1 MSKQNIAL
9 ITGVTGQDGSYLAE
23 LLLDKGYDVHGVIRR
38 SSVDYRERIAH
49 LEGRL
54 HFHLHY
60 ADLGDSMSI
69 VGVVA
74 DVRPTEIYN
83 LAAQS
88 HVQVSFDSPEFTAD
102 VDAVGVLRIIEA
114 VRKVGLASS
123 CKIYQ
128 ASTSELYGKVEEVP
142 QNENTP
148 FHPFSPY
155 AVAKQY
161 GFWIIKEYRDA
172 YGMFCCNGILF
183 NHESERRGE
192 TFVTRKIT
200 LAAAR
205 IAQGLQDKLYLGN
218 LDSLRDWGYAKDY
231 VECMWLILQARQPE
245 DFVIATGVQHSVRE
259 FAQLAFHYVGI
270 ELQWEGE
277 AEHEKGI
284 CVSGPDH
291 LVGKTLVEVSPD
303 FYRPTDVVNLWGDPR
318 TATRR
323 LNIAQSFNPVGS
335 ILGILMSKYFILDDI
350 SLYSISGTYAALG
363 LVLLGILVVML
374 FARMPSGKDD
384 DRSDSVGASFRRL
397 LSNRLYRRGVV
408 AQFFYVGAQIGV
420 WSFTIRLV
428 MQETGRLEAAA
439 SSIYLISIIGHC
451 LSRFIY
457 TGLMRWFSPSRLLTF
472 GGVMSALLSL
482 TVVLSAGTGWLCIT
496 SLVLI
501 SSFMSLMFPTIYG
514 IALGGIMRGDHPGDS
529 KIGASGLI
537 MSILGG
543 ALLTPLQGMVSD
555 HTNIYTSYAV
565 PAFCFVVVT
574 AYAVYAHRCKATL

>member
-1 MSKQNIAL
+1 MKTIDRRHVVPFALVTSMFLLWGLANNMTDTLLAAFKRIMSMSDTQTSL
-9 ITGVTGQDGSYLAE
+9 IQFAFYGSYFCFALPAALFIRRRSFKSGIILG
-23 LLLDKGYDVHGVIRR
+23 LLL
-38 SSVDYRERIAH
+38 
-49 LEGRL
+49 
-54 HFHLHY
+54 Y
-60 ADLGDSMSI
+60 AAGAMLFLPAAR
-69 VGVVA
+69 VA
-74 DVRPTEIYN
+74 
-83 LAAQS
+83 S
-88 HVQVSFDSPEFTAD
+88 
-102 VDAVGVLRIIEA
+102 
-114 VRKVGLASS
+114 
-123 CKIYQ
+123 
-128 ASTSELYGKVEEVP
+128 
-142 QNENTP
+142 
-148 FHPFSPY
+148 
-155 AVAKQY
+155 Y
-161 GFWIIKEYRDA
+161 GFYLVAIYVMA
-172 YGMFCCNGILF
+172 GGCSVL
-183 NHESERRGE
+183 E
-192 TFVTRKIT
+192 TT
-200 LAAAR
+200 A
-205 IAQGLQDKLYLGN
+205 N
-218 LDSLRDWGYAKDY
+218 PY
-231 VECMWLILQARQPE
+231 VM
-245 DFVIATGVQHSVRE
+245 SM
-259 FAQLAFHYVGI
+259 
-270 ELQWEGE
+270 
-277 AEHEKGI
+277 
-284 CVSGPDH
+284 
-291 LVGKTLVEVSPD
+291 
-303 FYRPTDVVNLWGDPR
+303 GDPR

-439 SSIYLISIIGHC
+439 SSIYLISIVGHC

-482 TVVLSAGTGWLCIT
+482 TVVLSAGTGWICIT

-514 IALGGIMRGDHPGDS
+514 IALGGIMRGEHPGDS

>member
-1 MSKQNIAL
+1 MKTIDKRYAVPFALVTSMFLLWGLANNMTDTLLAAFKRIMSMSDTQTSL
-9 ITGVTGQDGSYLAE
+9 IQFAFYGSYFCFALPAALFIRRRSFKSGIILG
-23 LLLDKGYDVHGVIRR
+23 LLL
-38 SSVDYRERIAH
+38 
-49 LEGRL
+49 
-54 HFHLHY
+54 Y
-60 ADLGDSMSI
+60 AAGAMLFLPAAR
-69 VGVVA
+69 VA
-74 DVRPTEIYN
+74 
-83 LAAQS
+83 S
-88 HVQVSFDSPEFTAD
+88 
-102 VDAVGVLRIIEA
+102 
-114 VRKVGLASS
+114 
-123 CKIYQ
+123 
-128 ASTSELYGKVEEVP
+128 
-142 QNENTP
+142 
-148 FHPFSPY
+148 
-155 AVAKQY
+155 Y
-161 GFWIIKEYRDA
+161 GFYLVAIYVMA
-172 YGMFCCNGILF
+172 GGCSVL
-183 NHESERRGE
+183 E
-192 TFVTRKIT
+192 TT
-200 LAAAR
+200 A
-205 IAQGLQDKLYLGN
+205 N
-218 LDSLRDWGYAKDY
+218 PY
-231 VECMWLILQARQPE
+231 VM
-245 DFVIATGVQHSVRE
+245 SM
-259 FAQLAFHYVGI
+259 
-270 ELQWEGE
+270 
-277 AEHEKGI
+277 
-284 CVSGPDH
+284 
-291 LVGKTLVEVSPD
+291 
-303 FYRPTDVVNLWGDPR
+303 GDPR

>member
-1 MSKQNIAL
+1 MKTIDRRHAVPFALVTSMFLLWGLANNMTDTLLAAFKRIMSMSDTQTSL
-9 ITGVTGQDGSYLAE
+9 IQFAFYGSYFCFALPAALFIRRRSFKSGIILG
-23 LLLDKGYDVHGVIRR
+23 LLL
-38 SSVDYRERIAH
+38 
-49 LEGRL
+49 
-54 HFHLHY
+54 Y
-60 ADLGDSMSI
+60 AAGAMLFLPAAR
-69 VGVVA
+69 VA
-74 DVRPTEIYN
+74 
-83 LAAQS
+83 S
-88 HVQVSFDSPEFTAD
+88 
-102 VDAVGVLRIIEA
+102 
-114 VRKVGLASS
+114 
-123 CKIYQ
+123 
-128 ASTSELYGKVEEVP
+128 
-142 QNENTP
+142 
-148 FHPFSPY
+148 
-155 AVAKQY
+155 Y
-161 GFWIIKEYRDA
+161 GFYLVAIYVMA
-172 YGMFCCNGILF
+172 GGCSVL
-183 NHESERRGE
+183 E
-192 TFVTRKIT
+192 TT
-200 LAAAR
+200 A
-205 IAQGLQDKLYLGN
+205 N
-218 LDSLRDWGYAKDY
+218 PY
-231 VECMWLILQARQPE
+231 VM
-245 DFVIATGVQHSVRE
+245 SM
-259 FAQLAFHYVGI
+259 
-270 ELQWEGE
+270 
-277 AEHEKGI
+277 
-284 CVSGPDH
+284 
-291 LVGKTLVEVSPD
+291 
-303 FYRPTDVVNLWGDPR
+303 GDPR

-384 DRSDSVGASFRRL
+384 DRSDSVGASFHRL
-397 LSNRLYRRGVV
+397 LSNHLYRRGVV

-439 SSIYLISIIGHC
+439 SSIYLISIVGHC

-457 TGLMRWFSPSRLLTF
+457 TGLMRWFSPARLLTF

>member
-1 MSKQNIAL
+1 MMKTIDRRHAVPFALVTSMFLLWGLANNMTDTLLAAFKRIMSMSDTQTSL
-9 ITGVTGQDGSYLAE
+9 IQFAFYGSYFCFALPAALFIRRRSFKSGIILG
-23 LLLDKGYDVHGVIRR
+23 LLL
-38 SSVDYRERIAH
+38 
-49 LEGRL
+49 
-54 HFHLHY
+54 Y
-60 ADLGDSMSI
+60 AAGAMLFLPAAR
-69 VGVVA
+69 VA
-74 DVRPTEIYN
+74 
-83 LAAQS
+83 S
-88 HVQVSFDSPEFTAD
+88 
-102 VDAVGVLRIIEA
+102 
-114 VRKVGLASS
+114 
-123 CKIYQ
+123 
-128 ASTSELYGKVEEVP
+128 
-142 QNENTP
+142 
-148 FHPFSPY
+148 
-155 AVAKQY
+155 Y
-161 GFWIIKEYRDA
+161 GFYLVAIYVMA
-172 YGMFCCNGILF
+172 GGCSVL
-183 NHESERRGE
+183 E
-192 TFVTRKIT
+192 TT
-200 LAAAR
+200 A
-205 IAQGLQDKLYLGN
+205 N
-218 LDSLRDWGYAKDY
+218 PY
-231 VECMWLILQARQPE
+231 VM
-245 DFVIATGVQHSVRE
+245 SM
-259 FAQLAFHYVGI
+259 
-270 ELQWEGE
+270 
-277 AEHEKGI
+277 
-284 CVSGPDH
+284 
-291 LVGKTLVEVSPD
+291 
-303 FYRPTDVVNLWGDPR
+303 GDPR

-408 AQFFYVGAQIGV
+408 AQFFYVGA
-420 WSFTIRLV
+420 
-428 MQETGRLEAAA
+428 

-482 TVVLSAGTGWLCIT
+482 TVVLSAGTGWICIT

-574 AYAVYAHRCKATL
+574 AYAVYVHRCKATL

>member
-1 MSKQNIAL
+1 MKTIDRRHAVPFALVTSMFLLWGLANNMTDTLLAAFKRIMSMSDTQTSL
-9 ITGVTGQDGSYLAE
+9 IQFAFYGSYFCFALPAALFIRRRSFKSGIILG
-23 LLLDKGYDVHGVIRR
+23 LLL
-38 SSVDYRERIAH
+38 
-49 LEGRL
+49 
-54 HFHLHY
+54 Y
-60 ADLGDSMSI
+60 AAGAMLFL
-69 VGVVA
+69 
-74 DVRPTEIYN
+74 P
-83 LAAQS
+83 AAR
-88 HVQVSFDSPEFTAD
+88 V
-102 VDAVGVLRIIEA
+102 
-114 VRKVGLASS
+114 
-123 CKIYQ
+123 
-128 ASTSELYGKVEEVP
+128 TS
-142 QNENTP
+142 
-148 FHPFSPY
+148 
-155 AVAKQY
+155 Y
-161 GFWIIKEYRDA
+161 GFYLVAIYVMA
-172 YGMFCCNGILF
+172 GGCSVL
-183 NHESERRGE
+183 E
-192 TFVTRKIT
+192 TT
-200 LAAAR
+200 A
-205 IAQGLQDKLYLGN
+205 N
-218 LDSLRDWGYAKDY
+218 PY
-231 VECMWLILQARQPE
+231 VM
-245 DFVIATGVQHSVRE
+245 SM
-259 FAQLAFHYVGI
+259 
-270 ELQWEGE
+270 
-277 AEHEKGI
+277 
-284 CVSGPDH
+284 
-291 LVGKTLVEVSPD
+291 
-303 FYRPTDVVNLWGDPR
+303 GDPR

-384 DRSDSVGASFRRL
+384 DRSDSVGACFCRL

-439 SSIYLISIIGHC
+439 SSIYLISIVGHC

-514 IALGGIMRGDHPGDS
+514 IALGGIMRGDHPDDS

>member
-1 MSKQNIAL
+1 MKTIDRRHAVPFALVTSMFLLWGLANNMTDTLLAAFKRIMSMSDTQTSL
-9 ITGVTGQDGSYLAE
+9 IQFAFYGSYFCFALPAALFIRRRSFKSGIILG
-23 LLLDKGYDVHGVIRR
+23 LLL
-38 SSVDYRERIAH
+38 
-49 LEGRL
+49 
-54 HFHLHY
+54 Y
-60 ADLGDSMSI
+60 AAGAMLFLPAAR
-69 VGVVA
+69 VA
-74 DVRPTEIYN
+74 
-83 LAAQS
+83 S
-88 HVQVSFDSPEFTAD
+88 
-102 VDAVGVLRIIEA
+102 
-114 VRKVGLASS
+114 
-123 CKIYQ
+123 
-128 ASTSELYGKVEEVP
+128 
-142 QNENTP
+142 
-148 FHPFSPY
+148 
-155 AVAKQY
+155 Y
-161 GFWIIKEYRDA
+161 GFYLVAIYVMA
-172 YGMFCCNGILF
+172 GGCSVL
-183 NHESERRGE
+183 E
-192 TFVTRKIT
+192 TT
-200 LAAAR
+200 A
-205 IAQGLQDKLYLGN
+205 N
-218 LDSLRDWGYAKDY
+218 PY
-231 VECMWLILQARQPE
+231 VM
-245 DFVIATGVQHSVRE
+245 SM
-259 FAQLAFHYVGI
+259 
-270 ELQWEGE
+270 
-277 AEHEKGI
+277 
-284 CVSGPDH
+284 
-291 LVGKTLVEVSPD
+291 
-303 FYRPTDVVNLWGDPR
+303 GDPR

-397 LSNRLYRRGVV
+397 LSNRLFRRGVV

-439 SSIYLISIIGHC
+439 SSIYLISIVGHC

>member
-1 MSKQNIAL
+1 MKTIDRRHAVPFALVTSMFLLWGLANNMTDTLLAAFKRIMSMSDTQTSL
-9 ITGVTGQDGSYLAE
+9 IQFAFYGSYFCFALPAALFIRRRSFKSGIILG
-23 LLLDKGYDVHGVIRR
+23 LLL
-38 SSVDYRERIAH
+38 
-49 LEGRL
+49 
-54 HFHLHY
+54 Y
-60 ADLGDSMSI
+60 AAGAMLFLPAAR
-69 VGVVA
+69 VA
-74 DVRPTEIYN
+74 
-83 LAAQS
+83 S
-88 HVQVSFDSPEFTAD
+88 
-102 VDAVGVLRIIEA
+102 
-114 VRKVGLASS
+114 
-123 CKIYQ
+123 
-128 ASTSELYGKVEEVP
+128 
-142 QNENTP
+142 
-148 FHPFSPY
+148 
-155 AVAKQY
+155 Y
-161 GFWIIKEYRDA
+161 GFYLVAIYVMA
-172 YGMFCCNGILF
+172 GGCSVL
-183 NHESERRGE
+183 E
-192 TFVTRKIT
+192 TT
-200 LAAAR
+200 A
-205 IAQGLQDKLYLGN
+205 N
-218 LDSLRDWGYAKDY
+218 PY
-231 VECMWLILQARQPE
+231 VM
-245 DFVIATGVQHSVRE
+245 SM
-259 FAQLAFHYVGI
+259 
-270 ELQWEGE
+270 
-277 AEHEKGI
+277 
-284 CVSGPDH
+284 
-291 LVGKTLVEVSPD
+291 
-303 FYRPTDVVNLWGDPR
+303 GDPR

-363 LVLLGILVVML
+363 VVLLGILVVML

-439 SSIYLISIIGHC
+439 SSIYLISIVGHC

>member
-1 MSKQNIAL
+1 MKTIDRRHAVPFALVTSMFLLWGLANNMTDTLLAAFKRIMSMSDTQTSL
-9 ITGVTGQDGSYLAE
+9 IQFAFYGSYFCFALPAALFIRRRSFKSGIILG
-23 LLLDKGYDVHGVIRR
+23 LLL
-38 SSVDYRERIAH
+38 
-49 LEGRL
+49 
-54 HFHLHY
+54 Y
-60 ADLGDSMSI
+60 AAGAMLFLPAAR
-69 VGVVA
+69 VA
-74 DVRPTEIYN
+74 
-83 LAAQS
+83 S
-88 HVQVSFDSPEFTAD
+88 
-102 VDAVGVLRIIEA
+102 
-114 VRKVGLASS
+114 
-123 CKIYQ
+123 
-128 ASTSELYGKVEEVP
+128 
-142 QNENTP
+142 
-148 FHPFSPY
+148 
-155 AVAKQY
+155 Y
-161 GFWIIKEYRDA
+161 GFYLVAIYVMA
-172 YGMFCCNGILF
+172 GGCSVL
-183 NHESERRGE
+183 E
-192 TFVTRKIT
+192 TT
-200 LAAAR
+200 A
-205 IAQGLQDKLYLGN
+205 N
-218 LDSLRDWGYAKDY
+218 PY
-231 VECMWLILQARQPE
+231 VM
-245 DFVIATGVQHSVRE
+245 SM
-259 FAQLAFHYVGI
+259 
-270 ELQWEGE
+270 
-277 AEHEKGI
+277 
-284 CVSGPDH
+284 
-291 LVGKTLVEVSPD
+291 
-303 FYRPTDVVNLWGDPR
+303 GDPR

-439 SSIYLISIIGHC
+439 SSIYLLSIIGHC

-482 TVVLSAGTGWLCIT
+482 TVVLSAGTGWICIT

>member
-1 MSKQNIAL
+1 MKTIDKRYAVPFALVTSMFLLWGLANNMTDTLLAAFKRIMSMSDTQTSL
-9 ITGVTGQDGSYLAE
+9 IQFAFYGSYFCFALPAALFIRRRSFKSGIILG
-23 LLLDKGYDVHGVIRR
+23 LLL
-38 SSVDYRERIAH
+38 
-49 LEGRL
+49 
-54 HFHLHY
+54 Y
-60 ADLGDSMSI
+60 AAGAMLFLPAAR
-69 VGVVA
+69 VA
-74 DVRPTEIYN
+74 
-83 LAAQS
+83 S
-88 HVQVSFDSPEFTAD
+88 
-102 VDAVGVLRIIEA
+102 
-114 VRKVGLASS
+114 
-123 CKIYQ
+123 
-128 ASTSELYGKVEEVP
+128 
-142 QNENTP
+142 
-148 FHPFSPY
+148 
-155 AVAKQY
+155 Y
-161 GFWIIKEYRDA
+161 GFYLVAIYVMA
-172 YGMFCCNGILF
+172 GGCSVL
-183 NHESERRGE
+183 E
-192 TFVTRKIT
+192 TT
-200 LAAAR
+200 A
-205 IAQGLQDKLYLGN
+205 N
-218 LDSLRDWGYAKDY
+218 PY
-231 VECMWLILQARQPE
+231 VM
-245 DFVIATGVQHSVRE
+245 SM
-259 FAQLAFHYVGI
+259 
-270 ELQWEGE
+270 
-277 AEHEKGI
+277 
-284 CVSGPDH
+284 
-291 LVGKTLVEVSPD
+291 
-303 FYRPTDVVNLWGDPR
+303 GDPR

-439 SSIYLISIIGHC
+439 SSIYLISIVGHC

-482 TVVLSAGTGWLCIT
+482 TVVLSAGTGWICIT

>member
-1 MSKQNIAL
+1 MMKTIDRRHVVPFALVTSMFLLWGLANNMTDTLLAAFKRIMSMSDTQTSL
-9 ITGVTGQDGSYLAE
+9 IQFAFYGSYFCFALPAALFIRRRSFKSGIILG
-23 LLLDKGYDVHGVIRR
+23 LLL
-38 SSVDYRERIAH
+38 
-49 LEGRL
+49 
-54 HFHLHY
+54 Y
-60 ADLGDSMSI
+60 AAGAMLFLPAAR
-69 VGVVA
+69 VA
-74 DVRPTEIYN
+74 
-83 LAAQS
+83 S
-88 HVQVSFDSPEFTAD
+88 
-102 VDAVGVLRIIEA
+102 
-114 VRKVGLASS
+114 
-123 CKIYQ
+123 
-128 ASTSELYGKVEEVP
+128 
-142 QNENTP
+142 
-148 FHPFSPY
+148 
-155 AVAKQY
+155 Y
-161 GFWIIKEYRDA
+161 GFYLVAIYVMA
-172 YGMFCCNGILF
+172 GGCSVL
-183 NHESERRGE
+183 E
-192 TFVTRKIT
+192 TT
-200 LAAAR
+200 A
-205 IAQGLQDKLYLGN
+205 N
-218 LDSLRDWGYAKDY
+218 PY
-231 VECMWLILQARQPE
+231 VM
-245 DFVIATGVQHSVRE
+245 SM
-259 FAQLAFHYVGI
+259 
-270 ELQWEGE
+270 
-277 AEHEKGI
+277 
-284 CVSGPDH
+284 
-291 LVGKTLVEVSPD
+291 
-303 FYRPTDVVNLWGDPR
+303 GDPR

-514 IALGGIMRGDHPGDS
+514 IALGGIMRGEHPGDS

>member
-1 MSKQNIAL
+1 MKTIDRRHAVPFALVTSMFLLWGLANNMTDTLLAAFKRIMSMSDTQTSL
-9 ITGVTGQDGSYLAE
+9 IQFAFYGSYFCFALPAALFIRRRSFKSGIILG
-23 LLLDKGYDVHGVIRR
+23 LLL
-38 SSVDYRERIAH
+38 
-49 LEGRL
+49 
-54 HFHLHY
+54 Y
-60 ADLGDSMSI
+60 AAGAMLFLPAAR
-69 VGVVA
+69 VA
-74 DVRPTEIYN
+74 
-83 LAAQS
+83 S
-88 HVQVSFDSPEFTAD
+88 
-102 VDAVGVLRIIEA
+102 
-114 VRKVGLASS
+114 
-123 CKIYQ
+123 
-128 ASTSELYGKVEEVP
+128 
-142 QNENTP
+142 
-148 FHPFSPY
+148 
-155 AVAKQY
+155 Y
-161 GFWIIKEYRDA
+161 GFYLVAIYVMA
-172 YGMFCCNGILF
+172 GGCSVL
-183 NHESERRGE
+183 E
-192 TFVTRKIT
+192 TT
-200 LAAAR
+200 A
-205 IAQGLQDKLYLGN
+205 N
-218 LDSLRDWGYAKDY
+218 PY
-231 VECMWLILQARQPE
+231 VM
-245 DFVIATGVQHSVRE
+245 SM
-259 FAQLAFHYVGI
+259 
-270 ELQWEGE
+270 
-277 AEHEKGI
+277 
-284 CVSGPDH
+284 
-291 LVGKTLVEVSPD
+291 
-303 FYRPTDVVNLWGDPR
+303 GDPR

-457 TGLMRWFSPSRLLTF
+457 TGLMRWFSPARLLTF

-482 TVVLSAGTGWLCIT
+482 TVVQSAGTGWICIT

-537 MSILGG
+537 MSILEG

>member
-1 MSKQNIAL
+1 MKTIDRRHAVPFALVTSMFLLWGLANNMTDTLLAAFKRIMSMSDTQTSL
-9 ITGVTGQDGSYLAE
+9 IQFAFYGSYFCFALPAALFIRRRSFKSGIILG
-23 LLLDKGYDVHGVIRR
+23 LLL
-38 SSVDYRERIAH
+38 
-49 LEGRL
+49 
-54 HFHLHY
+54 Y
-60 ADLGDSMSI
+60 AAGAMLFLPAAR
-69 VGVVA
+69 VA
-74 DVRPTEIYN
+74 
-83 LAAQS
+83 S
-88 HVQVSFDSPEFTAD
+88 
-102 VDAVGVLRIIEA
+102 
-114 VRKVGLASS
+114 
-123 CKIYQ
+123 
-128 ASTSELYGKVEEVP
+128 
-142 QNENTP
+142 
-148 FHPFSPY
+148 
-155 AVAKQY
+155 Y
-161 GFWIIKEYRDA
+161 GFYLVAIYVMA
-172 YGMFCCNGILF
+172 GGCSVL
-183 NHESERRGE
+183 E
-192 TFVTRKIT
+192 TT
-200 LAAAR
+200 A
-205 IAQGLQDKLYLGN
+205 N
-218 LDSLRDWGYAKDY
+218 PY
-231 VECMWLILQARQPE
+231 VM
-245 DFVIATGVQHSVRE
+245 SM
-259 FAQLAFHYVGI
+259 
-270 ELQWEGE
+270 
-277 AEHEKGI
+277 
-284 CVSGPDH
+284 
-291 LVGKTLVEVSPD
+291 
-303 FYRPTDVVNLWGDPR
+303 GDPR

-457 TGLMRWFSPSRLLTF
+457 TGLMHWFSPSRLLTF

>member
-1 MSKQNIAL
+1 MMKTIDRRHAVPFALVTSMFLLWGLANNMTDTLLAAFKRIMSMSDTQTSL
-9 ITGVTGQDGSYLAE
+9 IQFAFYGSYFCFALPAALFIRRRSFKSGIILG
-23 LLLDKGYDVHGVIRR
+23 LLL
-38 SSVDYRERIAH
+38 
-49 LEGRL
+49 
-54 HFHLHY
+54 Y
-60 ADLGDSMSI
+60 AAGAMLFLPAAR
-69 VGVVA
+69 VA
-74 DVRPTEIYN
+74 
-83 LAAQS
+83 S
-88 HVQVSFDSPEFTAD
+88 
-102 VDAVGVLRIIEA
+102 
-114 VRKVGLASS
+114 
-123 CKIYQ
+123 
-128 ASTSELYGKVEEVP
+128 
-142 QNENTP
+142 
-148 FHPFSPY
+148 
-155 AVAKQY
+155 Y
-161 GFWIIKEYRDA
+161 GFYLVAIYVMA
-172 YGMFCCNGILF
+172 GGCSVL
-183 NHESERRGE
+183 E
-192 TFVTRKIT
+192 TT
-200 LAAAR
+200 A
-205 IAQGLQDKLYLGN
+205 N
-218 LDSLRDWGYAKDY
+218 PY
-231 VECMWLILQARQPE
+231 VM
-245 DFVIATGVQHSVRE
+245 SM
-259 FAQLAFHYVGI
+259 
-270 ELQWEGE
+270 
-277 AEHEKGI
+277 
-284 CVSGPDH
+284 
-291 LVGKTLVEVSPD
+291 
-303 FYRPTDVVNLWGDPR
+303 GDPR

-428 MQETGRLEAAA
+428 MQETGRLEAAP
-439 SSIYLISIIGHC
+439 SSLYLVSIIGHC

-482 TVVLSAGTGWLCIT
+482 TVVLSAGTGWICIT

>member
-1 MSKQNIAL
+1 MMKTIDRRHAVPFALVTSMFLLWGLANNMTDTLLAAFKRIMSMSDTQTSL
-9 ITGVTGQDGSYLAE
+9 IQFAFYGSYFCFALPAALFIRRRSFKSGIILG
-23 LLLDKGYDVHGVIRR
+23 LLL
-38 SSVDYRERIAH
+38 
-49 LEGRL
+49 
-54 HFHLHY
+54 Y
-60 ADLGDSMSI
+60 AAGAMLFLPAAR
-69 VGVVA
+69 VA
-74 DVRPTEIYN
+74 
-83 LAAQS
+83 S
-88 HVQVSFDSPEFTAD
+88 
-102 VDAVGVLRIIEA
+102 
-114 VRKVGLASS
+114 
-123 CKIYQ
+123 
-128 ASTSELYGKVEEVP
+128 
-142 QNENTP
+142 
-148 FHPFSPY
+148 
-155 AVAKQY
+155 Y
-161 GFWIIKEYRDA
+161 GFYLVAIYVMA
-172 YGMFCCNGILF
+172 GGCSVL
-183 NHESERRGE
+183 E
-192 TFVTRKIT
+192 TT
-200 LAAAR
+200 A
-205 IAQGLQDKLYLGN
+205 N
-218 LDSLRDWGYAKDY
+218 PY
-231 VECMWLILQARQPE
+231 VM
-245 DFVIATGVQHSVRE
+245 SM
-259 FAQLAFHYVGI
+259 
-270 ELQWEGE
+270 
-277 AEHEKGI
+277 
-284 CVSGPDH
+284 
-291 LVGKTLVEVSPD
+291 
-303 FYRPTDVVNLWGDPR
+303 GDPR

-384 DRSDSVGASFRRL
+384 DRSDSVGACFRRL

-439 SSIYLISIIGHC
+439 SSIYLISIVGHC

-482 TVVLSAGTGWLCIT
+482 TVVLSAGTGWICIT

-574 AYAVYAHRCKATL
+574 AYSVYAHRCKATL

>member
-1 MSKQNIAL
+1 MKTIDRRHAVPFALVTSMFLLWGLANNMTDTLLAAFKRIMSMSDTQTSL
-9 ITGVTGQDGSYLAE
+9 IQFAFYGSYFCFALPAALFIRRRSFKSGIILG
-23 LLLDKGYDVHGVIRR
+23 LLL
-38 SSVDYRERIAH
+38 
-49 LEGRL
+49 
-54 HFHLHY
+54 Y
-60 ADLGDSMSI
+60 AAGAMLFLPAAR
-69 VGVVA
+69 VA
-74 DVRPTEIYN
+74 
-83 LAAQS
+83 S
-88 HVQVSFDSPEFTAD
+88 
-102 VDAVGVLRIIEA
+102 
-114 VRKVGLASS
+114 
-123 CKIYQ
+123 
-128 ASTSELYGKVEEVP
+128 
-142 QNENTP
+142 
-148 FHPFSPY
+148 
-155 AVAKQY
+155 Y
-161 GFWIIKEYRDA
+161 GFYLVAIYVMA
-172 YGMFCCNGILF
+172 GGCSVL
-183 NHESERRGE
+183 E
-192 TFVTRKIT
+192 TT
-200 LAAAR
+200 A
-205 IAQGLQDKLYLGN
+205 N
-218 LDSLRDWGYAKDY
+218 PY
-231 VECMWLILQARQPE
+231 VM
-245 DFVIATGVQHSVRE
+245 SM
-259 FAQLAFHYVGI
+259 
-270 ELQWEGE
+270 
-277 AEHEKGI
+277 
-284 CVSGPDH
+284 
-291 LVGKTLVEVSPD
+291 
-303 FYRPTDVVNLWGDPR
+303 GDPR

-439 SSIYLISIIGHC
+439 SSIYLLSIIGHC

-514 IALGGIMRGDHPGDS
+514 IALGGIMRGEHPGDS

>member
-1 MSKQNIAL
+1 MMKTIDRRHAVPFALVTSMFLLWGLANNMTDTLLAAFKRIMSMSDTQTSL
-9 ITGVTGQDGSYLAE
+9 IQFAFYGSYFCFALPAALFIRRRSFKSGIILG
-23 LLLDKGYDVHGVIRR
+23 LLL
-38 SSVDYRERIAH
+38 
-49 LEGRL
+49 
-54 HFHLHY
+54 Y
-60 ADLGDSMSI
+60 AAGAMLFLPAAR
-69 VGVVA
+69 VA
-74 DVRPTEIYN
+74 
-83 LAAQS
+83 S
-88 HVQVSFDSPEFTAD
+88 
-102 VDAVGVLRIIEA
+102 
-114 VRKVGLASS
+114 
-123 CKIYQ
+123 
-128 ASTSELYGKVEEVP
+128 
-142 QNENTP
+142 
-148 FHPFSPY
+148 
-155 AVAKQY
+155 Y
-161 GFWIIKEYRDA
+161 GFYLVAIYVMA
-172 YGMFCCNGILF
+172 GGCSVL
-183 NHESERRGE
+183 E
-192 TFVTRKIT
+192 TT
-200 LAAAR
+200 A
-205 IAQGLQDKLYLGN
+205 N
-218 LDSLRDWGYAKDY
+218 PY
-231 VECMWLILQARQPE
+231 VM
-245 DFVIATGVQHSVRE
+245 SM
-259 FAQLAFHYVGI
+259 
-270 ELQWEGE
+270 
-277 AEHEKGI
+277 
-284 CVSGPDH
+284 
-291 LVGKTLVEVSPD
+291 
-303 FYRPTDVVNLWGDPR
+303 GDPR

-439 SSIYLISIIGHC
+439 SSIYLLSIVGHC

-565 PAFCFVVVT
+565 PAFCFMVVT

>member
-1 MSKQNIAL
+1 MKTIDRRHAVPFALVTSMFLLWGLANNMTDTLLAAFKRIMSMSDTQTSL
-9 ITGVTGQDGSYLAE
+9 IQFAFYGSYFCFALPAALFIRRRSFKSGIILG
-23 LLLDKGYDVHGVIRR
+23 LLL
-38 SSVDYRERIAH
+38 
-49 LEGRL
+49 
-54 HFHLHY
+54 Y
-60 ADLGDSMSI
+60 AAGAMLFLPAAR
-69 VGVVA
+69 VA
-74 DVRPTEIYN
+74 
-83 LAAQS
+83 S
-88 HVQVSFDSPEFTAD
+88 
-102 VDAVGVLRIIEA
+102 
-114 VRKVGLASS
+114 
-123 CKIYQ
+123 
-128 ASTSELYGKVEEVP
+128 
-142 QNENTP
+142 
-148 FHPFSPY
+148 
-155 AVAKQY
+155 Y
-161 GFWIIKEYRDA
+161 GFYLVAIYVMA
-172 YGMFCCNGILF
+172 GGCSVL
-183 NHESERRGE
+183 E
-192 TFVTRKIT
+192 TT
-200 LAAAR
+200 A
-205 IAQGLQDKLYLGN
+205 N
-218 LDSLRDWGYAKDY
+218 PY
-231 VECMWLILQARQPE
+231 VM
-245 DFVIATGVQHSVRE
+245 SM
-259 FAQLAFHYVGI
+259 
-270 ELQWEGE
+270 
-277 AEHEKGI
+277 
-284 CVSGPDH
+284 
-291 LVGKTLVEVSPD
+291 
-303 FYRPTDVVNLWGDPR
+303 GDPR

-363 LVLLGILVVML
+363 LVLLGILVVMF

-439 SSIYLISIIGHC
+439 SSIYLISIVGHC

-457 TGLMRWFSPSRLLTF
+457 TGLMRWFSPSGLLTF

-482 TVVLSAGTGWLCIT
+482 TVVLSAGTGWICIT

-514 IALGGIMRGDHPGDS
+514 IALGGIMRGEHPGDS

>member
-1 MSKQNIAL
+1 MKTIDRRHAVPFALVTSMFLLWGLANNMTDTLLAAFKRIMSMSDTQTSL
-9 ITGVTGQDGSYLAE
+9 IQFAFYGSYFCFTLPAALFIRRRSFKSGIILG
-23 LLLDKGYDVHGVIRR
+23 LLL
-38 SSVDYRERIAH
+38 
-49 LEGRL
+49 
-54 HFHLHY
+54 Y
-60 ADLGDSMSI
+60 AAGAMLFLPAAR
-69 VGVVA
+69 VA
-74 DVRPTEIYN
+74 
-83 LAAQS
+83 S
-88 HVQVSFDSPEFTAD
+88 
-102 VDAVGVLRIIEA
+102 
-114 VRKVGLASS
+114 
-123 CKIYQ
+123 
-128 ASTSELYGKVEEVP
+128 
-142 QNENTP
+142 
-148 FHPFSPY
+148 
-155 AVAKQY
+155 Y
-161 GFWIIKEYRDA
+161 GFYLVAIYVMA
-172 YGMFCCNGILF
+172 GGCSVL
-183 NHESERRGE
+183 E
-192 TFVTRKIT
+192 TT
-200 LAAAR
+200 A
-205 IAQGLQDKLYLGN
+205 N
-218 LDSLRDWGYAKDY
+218 PY
-231 VECMWLILQARQPE
+231 VM
-245 DFVIATGVQHSVRE
+245 SM
-259 FAQLAFHYVGI
+259 
-270 ELQWEGE
+270 
-277 AEHEKGI
+277 
-284 CVSGPDH
+284 
-291 LVGKTLVEVSPD
+291 
-303 FYRPTDVVNLWGDPR
+303 GDPR

-439 SSIYLISIIGHC
+439 SSIYLLSIVGHC

-482 TVVLSAGTGWLCIT
+482 TVVLSAGTGWICIT

>member
-1 MSKQNIAL
+1 MKTIDRRHAVPFALVTSMFLLWGLANNMTDTLLAAFKRIMSMSDTQTSL
-9 ITGVTGQDGSYLAE
+9 IQFAFYGSYFCFALPAALFIRRRSFKSGIILG
-23 LLLDKGYDVHGVIRR
+23 LLL
-38 SSVDYRERIAH
+38 
-49 LEGRL
+49 
-54 HFHLHY
+54 Y
-60 ADLGDSMSI
+60 AAGAMLFLPAAR
-69 VGVVA
+69 VA
-74 DVRPTEIYN
+74 
-83 LAAQS
+83 S
-88 HVQVSFDSPEFTAD
+88 
-102 VDAVGVLRIIEA
+102 
-114 VRKVGLASS
+114 
-123 CKIYQ
+123 
-128 ASTSELYGKVEEVP
+128 
-142 QNENTP
+142 
-148 FHPFSPY
+148 
-155 AVAKQY
+155 Y
-161 GFWIIKEYRDA
+161 GFYLVAIYVMA
-172 YGMFCCNGILF
+172 GGCSVL
-183 NHESERRGE
+183 E
-192 TFVTRKIT
+192 TT
-200 LAAAR
+200 A
-205 IAQGLQDKLYLGN
+205 N
-218 LDSLRDWGYAKDY
+218 PY
-231 VECMWLILQARQPE
+231 VM
-245 DFVIATGVQHSVRE
+245 SM
-259 FAQLAFHYVGI
+259 
-270 ELQWEGE
+270 
-277 AEHEKGI
+277 
-284 CVSGPDH
+284 
-291 LVGKTLVEVSPD
+291 
-303 FYRPTDVVNLWGDPR
+303 GDPR

-439 SSIYLISIIGHC
+439 SSIYLLSIVGHC

-457 TGLMRWFSPSRLLTF
+457 TGLMRWFSPARLLTF

-482 TVVLSAGTGWLCIT
+482 TVVQSAGTGWICIT

>member
-1 MSKQNIAL
+1 MMKTIDRRHAVPFALVTSMFLLWGLANNMTDTLLAAFKRIMSMSDTQTSL
-9 ITGVTGQDGSYLAE
+9 IQFAFYGSYFCFALPAALFIRRRSFKSGIILG
-23 LLLDKGYDVHGVIRR
+23 LLL
-38 SSVDYRERIAH
+38 
-49 LEGRL
+49 
-54 HFHLHY
+54 Y
-60 ADLGDSMSI
+60 AAGAMLFLPAAR
-69 VGVVA
+69 VA
-74 DVRPTEIYN
+74 
-83 LAAQS
+83 S
-88 HVQVSFDSPEFTAD
+88 
-102 VDAVGVLRIIEA
+102 
-114 VRKVGLASS
+114 
-123 CKIYQ
+123 
-128 ASTSELYGKVEEVP
+128 
-142 QNENTP
+142 
-148 FHPFSPY
+148 
-155 AVAKQY
+155 Y
-161 GFWIIKEYRDA
+161 GFYLVAIYVMA
-172 YGMFCCNGILF
+172 GGCSVL
-183 NHESERRGE
+183 E
-192 TFVTRKIT
+192 TT
-200 LAAAR
+200 A
-205 IAQGLQDKLYLGN
+205 N
-218 LDSLRDWGYAKDY
+218 PY
-231 VECMWLILQARQPE
+231 VM
-245 DFVIATGVQHSVRE
+245 SM
-259 FAQLAFHYVGI
+259 
-270 ELQWEGE
+270 
-277 AEHEKGI
+277 
-284 CVSGPDH
+284 
-291 LVGKTLVEVSPD
+291 
-303 FYRPTDVVNLWGDPR
+303 GDPR

-384 DRSDSVGASFRRL
+384 DRSDSVGASFHRL